1 MLQTCRVGLRDP
13 NPNMAKAPRLA
24 RRMGATEKIEYCGL
38 ADLIERE
45 DWKFR

>member
-1 MLQTCRVGLRDP
+1 MPQTCRVGLRDP
-13 NPNMAKAPRLA
+13 NPNMTKAPRLA
-24 RRMGATEKIEYCGL
+24 RRMGSAEKIEYCGL